1 MRLKA
6 KMAAFAT
13 MHQLQVDSDR
23 RLRRRR
29 LSLLSLLR
37 RQATLLLL
45 STALL
50 CRRRATVS
58 AGEQSGESSLQPQ
71 VNIRAGQVCLRPAK
85 SQNTAEVALAQLA
98 VLAYRGT
105 HPRIQPCRATE
116 LIFQEDGEIRPVPP
130 GEAAPAG
137 WR

>member
-1 MRLKA
+1 MRLEA
-6 KMAAFAT
+6 KMAAVAT

-50 CRRRATVS
+50 SVGEGLQFLPVSSRVKVPSSRR
-58 AGEQSGESSLQPQ
+58 
-71 VNIRAGQVCLRPAK
+71 
-85 SQNTAEVALAQLA
+85 
-98 VLAYRGT
+98 
-105 HPRIQPCRATE
+105 
-116 LIFQEDGEIRPVPP
+116 
-130 GEAAPAG
+130 
-137 WR
+137 

>member
-50 CRRRATVS
+50 SVGEGLQFLLVS
-58 AGEQSGESSLQPQ
+58 GR
-71 VNIRAGQVCLRPAK
+71 VK
-85 SQNTAEVALAQLA
+85 
-98 VLAYRGT
+98 
-105 HPRIQPCRATE
+105 
-116 LIFQEDGEIRPVPP
+116 VPP
-130 GEAAPAG
+130 S
-137 WR
+137 RR